1 MEAFFGL
8 FKDFGPLVG
17 LIIFFIWRDWK
28 REDTLMV
35 RITNLEDY
43 QKDTLV
49 KLVEST
55 TSVIAQNTSII
66 TSILKRFP
74 E

>member
-1 MEAFFGL
+1 MEAFVVL

-17 LIIFFIWRDWK
+17 LILFFIWRDWK
-28 REDTLMV
+28 REDILMV
-35 RITNLEDY
+35 RITQLEDY

-55 TSVIAQNTSII
+55 TSVIAQNTTII
-66 TSILKRFP
+66 SGILKKFA